1 MDPAASG
8 PVLKEPTGRALV
20 ALSPQPQGLKA
31 TRLPVPV
38 GERQDHPAD
47 PQAKPEQPGPN
58 VRHMTPRD
66 VVELGLDLYATG
78 VIQWEEYALMAFHS
92 ELHPDYPQTI
102 GALTEE
108 PANPDGPRDFVRY
121 WEERLDYEQR
131 YNADDEEAV
140 DRVRRV
146 LAILRGISAPTD
158 LVA

>member
-1 MDPAASG
+1 
-8 PVLKEPTGRALV
+8 LKEPTGRALV
-20 ALSPQPQGLKA
+20 SLSPQQQGLKG
-31 TRLPVPV
+31 TRLPMPV
-38 GERQDHPAD
+38 GQRQDHPAE
-47 PQAKPEQPGPN
+47 AEQNPKNTGPD

-102 GALTEE
+102 GALTGQA
-108 PANPDGPRDFVRY
+108 ANPDGPRDFVRY

-131 YNADDEEAV
+131 YNADDPEAV

-146 LAILRGISAPTD
+146 LAILRGIAAPTN